1 MSFQIA
7 DPNKTNGTCLIG
19 YIEISPVN
27 LIKKFGYPNMC
38 DGYKVSGAYAFQDEN
53 GDVFTLYDW
62 KYTTLYDSENT
73 YTPEEFWKL
82 KHPFIISKK
91 KTQITFY
98 FLQPFMQFFLSK
110 LLSLFFPFIIIV
122 RI

>member
-7 DPNKTNGTCLIG
+7 DPNKIDGTCLIG

-27 LIKKFGYPNMC
+27 LIKKFGFPNMC
-38 DGYKVSGAYAFQDEN
+38 DGYKVSGEYAFEDEN

-82 KHPFIISKK
+82 KHPMEFNIGGNSKHNLNK
-91 KTQITFY
+91 FKRFVKTARFERTH
-98 FLQPFMQFFLSK
+98 
-110 LLSLFFPFIIIV
+110 
-122 RI
+122 